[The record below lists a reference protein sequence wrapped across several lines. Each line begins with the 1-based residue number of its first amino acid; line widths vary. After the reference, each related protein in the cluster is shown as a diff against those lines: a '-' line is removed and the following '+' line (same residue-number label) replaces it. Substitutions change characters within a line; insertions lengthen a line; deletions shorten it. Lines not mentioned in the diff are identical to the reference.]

1 MAFIEFKNIFRN
13 KRGPIYALWN
23 SVKTEL
29 QALSEGL
36 VTFPITPEVGSDLEL
51 QAVTGKDI
59 ILNLTDAAGARKVS
73 VHDSADAEVGSI
85 DSNGVFTSAGG
96 FVGALTGNVTG
107 DITKGSTDLAIT
119 AASGKDVIVK
129 LGDAVGAK
137 KLIIKDSA
145 NAEQASIDSDGTLTV
160 VKIVGNNPI
169 ASVEGAP
176 TEARCI
182 SAFGA
187 IASKAGLKATYIDT
201 TAETGSTYD
210 VTCDGVAYYATD
222 LASDVLS

>member
-59 ILNLTDAAGARKVS
+59 KFKLTDAAGARKVS

-107 DITKGSTDLAIT
+107 DVTKGSTDLAIT
-119 AASGKDVIVK
+119 AASAKDIIVK
-129 LGDAVGAK
+129 MGDASGAK
-137 KLIIKDSA
+137 KVSFIDSA
-145 NAEQASIDSDGTLTV
+145 DAEQASLDSDGLFTAKKL
-160 VKIVGNNPI
+160 KGNLPI
-169 ASVEGAP
+169 ATAAAAP
-176 TEARCI
+176 SEAGMI

-187 IASKAGLKATYIDT
+187 IAASAGLLGVYIDS
-201 TAETGSTYD
+201 TAEAGSTYLI
-210 VTCDGVAYYATD
+210 TCDGVKYYATD